1 MNSTIDSKLIGE
13 AWSTVQPFENPQIY
27 GSVEL
32 DPRPGAVRFIF
43 SMPVISCKVQ
53 LTFLEAFNARRN
65 CNDRNGAFVGGN
77 C

>member
-43 SMPVISCKVQ
+43 SMPG
-53 LTFLEAFNARRN
+53 R
-65 CNDRNGAFVGGN
+65 
-77 C
+77 